1 MPLHPATQQW
11 FSASFEA
18 ATDVQLQAWPHIQA
32 GEHTLIAAPTGSG
45 KTLAA
50 FLMAIDELVQL
61 SVEGR
66 LEDRAYVVYVSPLK
80 ALSNDIHKNLHRP
93 LDGIDTVL
101 KEMGLPSHGIRARVR
116 TGDTTASERT
126 SMSRNAPHIL
136 VTTPE
141 SLYLLLTSTG
151 GRKMLSGTT
160 TLIVDE
166 IHAMVGSKRGSHFSL
181 SVERLRQ
188 LTGRPFQRIGL
199 SATQKPVE
207 LVANFLVGNAET
219 DPDGNPHCAIID
231 TGHRRKLDLGIE
243 IPRAPL
249 SAVMAN
255 DTWEEIYDILE
266 QHILAHQTT
275 LIFVNTR
282 RLAERLSHHLRERL
296 GKSAVSA
303 HHGSLSKEQRLDAEQ
318 KLKHGLLRAMVA
330 TASME
335 LGIDIGSVDLV
346 CQISSPK
353 TIAAFLQRVGR
364 SGHFVGGIPKGRL
377 FPLTRDDLVECT
389 AILDAVRRGE
399 LDHIIMPEKPID
411 VLSQQIVAEVANR
424 EYSEDELFAT
434 MHRAFPYRDLSRE
447 EFDQVL
453 EMLGEGFTT
462 RNGRSTAYLHRDAV
476 NGMVRARKG
485 AQLAALTNGGAIPDN
500 FNYDVILQP
509 GGTFI
514 GTVEEDFAIESMA
527 GDVFQLGNGV
537 WKIEKLEMGKLMV
550 QDAHGLTP
558 SIPFWFGEAP
568 GRSDELSLAVSRLR
582 VEIADRLDLGQII
595 PGTSAEETLPDWG
608 RGALIWLAENVGVK
622 GSAAEQMILYI
633 CSAKLALGDLPGP
646 DTIVM
651 ERFFDEA
658 GDMHLVIHSPFGS
671 RLNKGWGLALRKRFC
686 RNFNFEL
693 QAAATED
700 AIILSLGAT
709 HSFQLEEVWDYLQ
722 PGTVRDILVQALLDA
737 PMFGVRW
744 RWNATRALA
753 IQRRKASGRVAPHLQ
768 RMASEDLISLVF
780 PDQLA
785 CLENIVGEREVPDHP
800 LVRQTIEDCLTE
812 AMDVDHLEVIIGRI
826 VAGDFKL
833 IAKDL
838 REASP
843 LAQEIINARPYA
855 FLDPAGLEDRR
866 THAIKNRRWLDPSE
880 AAELARLD
888 PMAIEQVRQE
898 AWPTVR
904 SADELHEAL
913 LLLGFMTAEE
923 GAIGDG
929 ENGWEHWFAELQR
942 ANRAAVMTRLV
953 KGKEFDAE
961 GISTAGSSERASA
974 DSGRCPVSVWVVAE
988 RIPEFEALFGEIH
1001 LEPKIQF
1008 PDRLTR
1014 REWEDTSAR
1023 KEIFRG
1029 RMEALGPVTTR
1040 ELGASL
1046 GIPAHEAEYAM
1057 MALEAEGF
1065 LFRGQYTPS
1074 GEEEWCERRLLAR
1087 IHRYTIKTL
1096 RAEVQPVSPAT
1107 YMRFLFEWQ
1116 KVLDR
1121 ETLQGPESL
1130 LEILE
1135 QLEGYEAPA
1144 AAWEADILPLR
1155 MRHYEPMWLDMLC
1168 MAGRITWGRLRPP
1181 SGEGT
1186 RPGPIRSSP
1195 ITLLSRENADAWRA
1209 AQARP
1214 DAPILL
1220 SHRAEQ
1226 VVAHLQRYGA
1236 SFFDDLVRGTRMLP
1250 SYLEMALGE
1259 LVTVGMVSSDSFTGL
1274 RMLIMTE
1281 EERAKKAK
1289 KGLGMAMAGRWFGA
1303 EFSEFT
1309 EFSESGFSRASGS
1322 GEHGREVNP
1331 VNSDNPANS
1340 ALARGLL
1347 RRYGVVFR
1355 RLVEREAN
1363 VPHWREMVRVFRRME
1378 ARGEV
1383 RGGRFVDGIWGEQY
1397 ALPEAVTLLRKWRNK
1412 PAEGHLVAMSAA
1424 DPLNLM
1430 GVFSLGH
1437 RLASITS
1444 NRILY
1449 RDGEPIALLEGKD
1462 VRFIVDIPQIE
1473 RWELQRALV
1482 SKVNPPTLRGSI

>member
-1 MPLHPATQQW
+1 MPLHPATHQW
-11 FSASFEA
+11 FTSSFEA

-50 FLMAIDELVQL
+50 FLCAIDELVQL
-61 SVEGR
+61 SMEGR
-66 LEDRAYVVYVSPLK
+66 LEDRTYVVYVSPLK
-80 ALSNDIHKNLHRP
+80 ALSNDIHRNLHRP
-93 LDGIDTVL
+93 LDGIDAVL
-101 KEMGLPSHGIRARVR
+101 KEMGLKPHGIRARVR

-219 DPDGNPHCAIID
+219 DLDGNPHCAIID

-243 IPRAPL
+243 IPRSPL

-255 DTWEEIYDILE
+255 DVWEEIYDILE

-353 TIAAFLQRVGR
+353 TISAFLQRVGR
-364 SGHFVGGIPKGRL
+364 SGHFVGGLPKGRL

-399 LDHIIMPEKPID
+399 LDHIIMPEKPLD

-424 EYSEDELFAT
+424 EYDEDELYAT
-434 MHRAFPYRDLSRE
+434 MQRAFPYRNLSRE
-447 EFDQVL
+447 EFDQIL
-453 EMLGEGFTT
+453 EMLGEGYTT

-509 GGTFI
+509 SGTFI

-582 VEIADRLDLGQII
+582 VEIADCIDLEQII
-595 PGTSAEETLPDWG
+595 PGTSSEETLAEWG
-608 RGALIWLAENVGVK
+608 REALIWLAETVGVK

-633 CSAKLALGDLPGP
+633 CSAKLALGELPGP

-722 PGTVRDILVQALLDA
+722 PNTVRDILVQALLDA

-812 AMDVDHLEVIIGRI
+812 AMDVGHLEVIIGRI

-904 SADELHEAL
+904 NADELHEAL

-929 ENGWEHWFAELQR
+929 ENGWEHWFGELCR
-942 ANRAAVMTRLV
+942 ANRAALLTRP
-953 KGKEFDAE
+953 
-961 GISTAGSSERASA
+961 GSEA
-974 DSGRCPVSVWVVAE
+974 VIWVVAE
-988 RIPEFEALFGEIH
+988 RIPEFEALFPEIH
-1001 LEPKIQF
+1001 LEPKIKF

-1023 KEIFRG
+1023 KELFRG

-1181 SGEGT
+1181 TGEGT

-1195 ITLLSRENADAWRA
+1195 ITILSRENADAWRA

-1226 VVAHLQRYGA
+1226 VMAHLQRYGA

-1250 SYLEMALGE
+1250 SHLEMALGE

-1274 RMLIMTE
+1274 RMLVMTE
-1281 EERAKKAK
+1281 EERAKKAR

-1303 EFSEFT
+1303 AFT
-1309 EFSESGFSRASGS
+1309 EFAEFSGFDSLPDPDEPEEMVRADF
-1322 GEHGREVNP
+1322 
-1331 VNSDNPANS
+1331 VNSVNS
-1340 ALARGLL
+1340 ENSDPNSDLARGLL

-1383 RGGRFVDGIWGEQY
+1383 RGGRFVDGMWGEQY
-1397 ALPEAVTLLRKWRNK
+1397 ALPEAVTLLRKWRGK
-1412 PAEGHLVAMSAA
+1412 PAEGHLIAMSAA
-1424 DPLNLM
+1424 DPLNLL

-1437 RLASITS
+1437 RLAAITS

-1449 RDGEPIALLEGKD
+1449 RDGEPIALMDGKE
-1462 VRFIVDIPQIE
+1462 VRWLVDEEPGPK
-1473 RWELQRALV
+1473 WEMQKLLV
-1482 SKVNPPTLRGSI
+1482 MKPLHH